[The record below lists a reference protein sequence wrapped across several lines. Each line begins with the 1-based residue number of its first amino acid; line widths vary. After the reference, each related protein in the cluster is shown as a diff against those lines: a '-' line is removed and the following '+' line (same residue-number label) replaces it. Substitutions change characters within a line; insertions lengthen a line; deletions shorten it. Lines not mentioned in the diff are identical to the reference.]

1 MSVSTISMT
10 AMSGETASRARQLA
24 DRFWEQLLELDPIL
38 GTQIGDER
46 FDDRLPDP
54 SDEGVARRA
63 SVYQGV
69 LDQLARPDLGLDRAA
84 LGVDDRT
91 ALDVA
96 EAIAR
101 SGLDAVAYRLDR
113 FRAVSHLFGPAQLL
127 AELGSLQRA
136 DTPERAERYLARL
149 AAVPAFLSAVGE
161 VARAGAASRS
171 TAPALVVDRAI
182 GQVERLL
189 SGDPASCPGMSPL
202 PEGTPAR
209 SAAAEVMR
217 DTIWPAYQGYL
228 AALRAYRGAARES
241 IGACDLPDG
250 QALYASQILAHTTLP
265 LTAEEVH
272 ATGLAELAAI
282 REEERE
288 IAGRLGH
295 ADAAS
300 ALAAHTAAG
309 GNIAATRAE
318 LLARAERQ
326 VRQAWDAAGGWFGR
340 LPGSPCEVRPVE
352 AFREHDMPPAL
363 YIPATGDGSRP
374 GIYYINLAHLDAV
387 PLHMLATISYHEA
400 NPGHHFQISIEQEF
414 TGRSPLRRF
423 GGIQAG
429 TAFAEGWGLYCERLA
444 DQMGLYESEYERLG
458 MLGAQAWRAVRLVV
472 DSGIHALGWDRRRA
486 IDLCVS
492 IGLPA
497 PTAEV
502 EVDRY
507 ISWPGQALAY
517 KIGQLEL
524 QSLRAE
530 AARRPGF
537 TISGFHDR
545 VLELGTLPLPAL
557 RREMASV

>member
-1 MSVSTISMT
+1 MTGHVAERVST
-10 AMSGETASRARQLA
+10 ARQLA

-38 GTQIGDER
+38 GTQVGDER

-54 SDEGVARRA
+54 SAAGVARRA
-63 SVYQGV
+63 SVYRGV
-69 LDQLARPDLGLDRAA
+69 LDEMGGIDRAA
-84 LGVDDRT
+84 LGVEDRT

-101 SGLDAVAYRLDR
+101 SGLDAITYRLDR

-136 DTPERAERYLARL
+136 DTAERAERYLARL
-149 AAVPAFLSAVGE
+149 AAVPTYLAAVSE
-161 VARAGAASRS
+161 VAREGAASGS

-189 SGDPASCPGMSPL
+189 AGDPATSPGMSPF
-202 PEGTPAR
+202 PAGMAETEAGR
-209 SAAAEVMR
+209 QAAAALMEEA
-217 DTIWPAYQGYL
+217 IWPAYAGYL
-228 AALRAYRGAARES
+228 AALRAYRPAARET
-241 IGACDLPDG
+241 IGAGDLPDG
-250 QALYASQILAHTTLP
+250 PALYASQILAHTTLP

-282 REEERE
+282 QEEERE

-295 ADAAS
+295 PDAAS

-309 GNIAATRAE
+309 GNVAGTRAE

-326 VRQAWDAAGGWFGR
+326 VAQAWDAASGWFGR
-340 LPGSPCEVRPVE
+340 LPASPCQVSPVE
-352 AFREHDMPPAL
+352 AFREEDMPPAF

-374 GIYYINLAHLDAV
+374 GIYYINLGHLDAV

-414 TGRSPLRRF
+414 TERGPLRRF

-444 DQMGLYESEYERLG
+444 GEMGLYESDYERLG
-458 MLGAQAWRAVRLVV
+458 MLGAQAWRAVRLIV
-472 DSGIHALGWDRRRA
+472 DSGIHALGWDRQRA
-486 IDLCVS
+486 VDLCTSV
-492 IGLPA
+492 GLARPV
-497 PTAEV
+497 AEV

-507 ISWPGQALAY
+507 ISWPGQALSY
-517 KIGQLEL
+517 KIGQIEI

-537 TISGFHDR
+537 SVRAFHDR
-545 VLELGTLPLPAL
+545 LLELGTLPLAAL
-557 RREMASV
+557 RREMSSV